1 MAIKMRGV
9 VAAPGEYKYG
19 DTVEVKTEEELKRDV
34 KERPFVPLTY
44 GHVQPTYNEDS
55 GTWDIDD
62 DLIIGSVY
70 RKWSNRDKRVNAKV
84 NFYEEKMPAAIRK
97 RIDNGEKIPVSAG
110 IFLDSVDEN
119 NIQHGIETTHIAV
132 LEGENPTCPLEICG
146 LDIREESSGSRIR
159 RLEQQTALEPSP
171 PKTAEKEEEATPE
184 PAESAGPEQPKP
196 EEVAPEAEISP
207 VAESDEVQEEAEEAV
222 VEAEVPLEPE
232 LVIPASAP
240 AVQKQ
245 VELIDGVYSFV
256 PEIFKQKE
264 KK

>member
-44 GHVQPTYNEDS
+44 GHVQPIYNEDS

-70 RKWSNRDKRVNAKV
+70 RRWSNRDKRVNAKV
-84 NFYEEKMPAAIRK
+84 NFYEEKTPAVLK
-97 RIDNGEKIPVSAG
+97 KKIDNGEKIPISAG

-119 NIQHGIETTHIAV
+119 HIQRGIETTHIAV
-132 LEGENPTCPLEICG
+132 LEGESPTCPLERCG
-146 LDIREESSGSRIR
+146 LDIREEGGGRVR
-159 RLEQQTALEPSP
+159 RLEQQTALEPSA
-171 PKTAEKEEEATPE
+171 PKAAEKEEE
-184 PAESAGPEQPKP
+184 
-196 EEVAPEAEISP
+196 
-207 VAESDEVQEEAEEAV
+207 
-222 VEAEVPLEPE
+222 EVPLEPAE
-232 LVIPASAP
+232 AVSEPPKPEEAPVEQTPQVESDDVEQVAEIEEEVPLVPDVVIPATVP
-240 AVQKQ
+240 IVQKPFRM
-245 VELIDGVYSFV
+245 VDGNYEFTPDV
-256 PEIFKQKE
+256 FKQKQQE